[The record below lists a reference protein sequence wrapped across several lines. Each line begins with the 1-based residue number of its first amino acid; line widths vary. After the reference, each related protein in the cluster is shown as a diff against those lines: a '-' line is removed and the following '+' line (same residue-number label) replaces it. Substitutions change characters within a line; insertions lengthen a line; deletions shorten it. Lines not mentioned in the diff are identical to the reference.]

1 MPTYD
6 YKCQNCGHTFETLQS
21 MSADHL
27 VTCPKCNQD
36 SLKRLIGTGAGLL
49 FKGSGFYETDYRS
62 GSYAKDK
69 KKDTESKP
77 KEKKSTDN

>member
-21 MSADHL
+21 MSADRL
-27 VTCPKCNQD
+27 TTCPECNED
-36 SLKRLIGTGAGLL
+36 ALKRLIGTGSGLL

-62 GSYAKDK
+62 GNYAKDK
-69 KKDTESKP
+69 KKDSEKKP
-77 KEKKSTDN
+77 KDSKS